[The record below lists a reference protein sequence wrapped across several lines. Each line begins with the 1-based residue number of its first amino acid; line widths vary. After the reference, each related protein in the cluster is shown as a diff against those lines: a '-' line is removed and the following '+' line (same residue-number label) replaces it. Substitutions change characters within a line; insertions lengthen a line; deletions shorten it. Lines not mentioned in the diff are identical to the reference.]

1 MWNIYF
7 ISISHDTYFSIA
19 IVKLLGE
26 LPAGYPDEMPELSK
40 PGGVSYEFVLEEA
53 RAQRAEHPHLKCPA
67 TPTPSAEDIERKL
80 KVFSSSSKGI
90 EMSIVCL

>member
-1 MWNIYF
+1 MRNIDLLHL
-7 ISISHDTYFSIA
+7 SISHDTYFFIA
-19 IVKLLGE
+19 IVQLVGE

-80 KVFSSSSKGI
+80 KVFSSAS
-90 EMSIVCL
+90 